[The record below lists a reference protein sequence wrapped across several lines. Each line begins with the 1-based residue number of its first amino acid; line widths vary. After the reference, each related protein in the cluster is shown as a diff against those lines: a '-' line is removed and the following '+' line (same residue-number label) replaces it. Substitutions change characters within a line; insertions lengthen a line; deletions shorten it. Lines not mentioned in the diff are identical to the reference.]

1 MAKNKTN
8 ANKVLNH
15 FNNTNDA
22 NRKKFSTG
30 GTTTTGVINDYQ
42 NYKAPKTWVGPAPAK
57 KKGGAC

>member
-42 NYKAPKTWVGPAPAK
+42 NYKAPKT
-57 KKGGAC
+57 